1 MERNTEKSNEK
12 RRVGVRGLNSK
23 GLETGQR
30 RHIVLSLLCD
40 DYLFG

>member
-30 RHIVLSLLCD
+30 RHIVLS
-40 DYLFG
+40 YRVMITYFG